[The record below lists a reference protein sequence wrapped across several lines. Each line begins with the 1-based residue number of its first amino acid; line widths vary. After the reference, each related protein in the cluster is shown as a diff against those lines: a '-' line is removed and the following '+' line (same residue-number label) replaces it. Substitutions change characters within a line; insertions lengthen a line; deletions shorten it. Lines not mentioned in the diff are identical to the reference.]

1 MQVVVRG
8 IDGLGNQLF
17 RYAALRYYAKR
28 YGAGMRI
35 AFYPEPNNYCY
46 GYPRPF
52 LLSHFSI
59 PVPMALRSVPD
70 RLVITEKG
78 WLKGPCLLLRGA
90 LRAQVFIEQRELIH
104 SFLPDLP
111 VERNVGTLYLLGFW
125 QNRLTVEHVED
136 QLREDLRLK
145 EPARGKNLEVLAQI
159 SQSNNPVSL
168 HVRRGDY
175 THSDLNLALP
185 LEYYFRAIATIKQR
199 LVDPTFFV
207 FSDDMPYVKENLSR
221 EGRMIFVEH
230 NDHFSAHE
238 DLRLMS
244 ACHHHIIANSTF
256 SWWGAW
262 LNPLP
267 DKIVIAPKL
276 WRCKT
281 NTYYPDL
288 LPPTWTLIEVPSG
301 SFDMGVP
308 KLRKLTPSTDEAP
321 ACRGVSAA
329 GSRG

>member
-8 IDGLGNQLF
+8 VDGLGNQLF

-28 YGAGMRI
+28 YGAGMRVVLD
-35 AFYPEPNNYCY
+35 PERDAYCY

-59 PVPMALRSVPD
+59 PVPMALRSVSD
-70 RLVITEKG
+70 RLLITEKA

-90 LRAQVFIEQRELIH
+90 LRVQVFIEQHELIH

-111 VERNVGTLYLLGFW
+111 LDRNIKTLYLLGYW
-125 QNRLTVEHVED
+125 QNHLTVDYVED
-136 QLREDLRLK
+136 ELREDLNFK
-145 EPARGKNLEVLAQI
+145 EPARGKNLEVLEQI
-159 SQSNNPVSL
+159 SHSNNPVSL

-175 THSDLNLALP
+175 THPDQNLALP
-185 LEYYFRAIATIKQR
+185 PEYYSRAIAIIKQR

-207 FSDDMPYVKENLSR
+207 FSDDMRFVKENLPR
-221 EGRMIFVEH
+221 EGKMIFVEH

-244 ACHHHIIANSTF
+244 ACHHHIIANSSF

-276 WRCKT
+276 WRRKA
-281 NTYYPDL
+281 NSYYQDL
-288 LPPTWTLIEVPSG
+288 LPSKWTLVEVPSAD
-301 SFDMGVP
+301 FDI
-308 KLRKLTPSTDEAP
+308 
-321 ACRGVSAA
+321 AA
-329 GSRG
+329 HTEDINSVHR